1 MYEYVPLDDP
11 GCSLTRILRQ
21 PFRGGLAPRRET
33 GTGEYHHGGIGPT
46 CPLTRDRRAGPQAV
60 LQPTV
65 ASVIPWEKDLPASG
79 GQVRRVGVITVGPIV
94 RLPVNWPHPAL
105 LGRE

>member
-21 PFRGGLAPRRET
+21 PFRSGLAPRRET
-33 GTGEYHHGGIGPT
+33 GTGDYHHGGIGPT
-46 CPLTRDRRAGPQAV
+46 CPLPRDRRAGPHDPLGAGFACTWCARS
-60 LQPTV
+60 PRG
-65 ASVIPWEKDLPASG
+65 SDH
-79 GQVRRVGVITVGPIV
+79 QVPIV
-94 RLPVNWPHPAL
+94 RLPGELAAPVPL